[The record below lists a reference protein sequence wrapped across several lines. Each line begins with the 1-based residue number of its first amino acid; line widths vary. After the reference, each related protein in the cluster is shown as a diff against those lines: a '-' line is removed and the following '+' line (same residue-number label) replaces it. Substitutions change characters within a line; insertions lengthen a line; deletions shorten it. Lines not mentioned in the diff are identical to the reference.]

1 MENICE
7 NLKKIKGE
15 IEKLNPNVKLMA
27 VSKNFDYNIIKKA
40 YECGQKIFGENRVQ
54 EAISKIELSKK
65 DNLDIQ
71 WHLIGHLQLNKAK
84 KAAIYFDY
92 IDSVDTLQLAEKL
105 NSFANVL
112 NKNINIMLEINI
124 ANDPNKFGFSKNEV
138 YNAVKS
144 ILNLKKLRLHGLM
157 CIAPQSNED
166 IIKESFKEMNLIY
179 KKIKTEFTIDLSE
192 LSMGMSDDYKIAI
205 EEGATMIRIGRGFFG
220 ERT

>member
-144 ILNLKKLRLHGLM
+144 ILNFKKLRLHGLM

-205 EEGATMIRIGRGFFG
+205 EEGATMIRIGRGIFG

>member
-7 NLKKIKGE
+7 NLKKIRGE

-27 VSKNFDYNIIKKA
+27 VSKNFEYHIIKKA

-54 EAISKIELSKK
+54 EAISKIELAEQ

-92 IDSVDTLQLAEKL
+92 IDSVDTLQLAEEL
-105 NSFANVL
+105 NSYASVL
-112 NKNINIMLEINI
+112 NKTINIMLEVNI
-124 ANDPNKFGFSKNEV
+124 ANDPKKFGFSKNEI
-138 YNAVKS
+138 YNAAKS
-144 ILNLKKLRLHGLM
+144 ILNLKSLRLYGLM

-166 IIKESFKEMNLIY
+166 TIRGSFKEMNLIY
-179 KKIKTEFTIDLSE
+179 QKLKTEFTLDLSE

-205 EEGATMIRIGRGFFG
+205 KEGSTIIRIGRSIFG